1 MAFDDKYDSIV
12 IAIIADLAKTAAVF
26 ALTVLVRCLRRFLCP
41 KLKEFEEKHSNK
53 TNDETITDEELFE

>member
-1 MAFDDKYDSIV
+1 MALDDKYESIV

-53 TNDETITDEELFE
+53 TADTITDEELFE